1 MQLEDLLNK
10 KKLYEG
16 IKEILEN
23 VKKCCEI
30 MKDQSFVVYQKTDIL
45 KLLDYIQQKEN
56 IIKEVREYIKEN
68 SIYYPTSDGCQWVD
82 QFKVLEIL
90 DKENKYGIS

>member
-1 MQLEDLLNK
+1 MSE
-10 KKLYEG
+10 E
-16 IKEILEN
+16 IKDILEN

-56 IIKEVREYIKEN
+56 IIKEVREYIHLRLDN
-68 SIYYPTSDGCQWVD
+68 SQDMFITQMTEL
-82 QFKVLEIL
+82 LEIL
-90 DKENKYGIS
+90 DKGEINNERNDI